1 MTQHIASSLGNE
13 HCVALLLEYGANP
26 NIKGGLR
33 FTSIFESHGSVCSK
47 RCGNSYCFFYADPE
61 GATPLWDA
69 IMGKH
74 DHVIKLLTDNG
85 AKLTSG
91 DVGNYACIAAGQ
103 NNLDLLNDIIKYGG
117 DVTLPNYCGTTAL
130 HAAVSEGNIEIV
142 KFLVNRGANM
152 DKPDIHG
159 WTPMDLAEHQS
170 HEEITA
176 LFLTKQKKTQN
187 LLDTSSKTPPLVD
200 QSPPKRHVSY
210 LPKYNSEPVITP
222 HFQEK
227 VVPAPET
234 SPGAS
239 SHVRRRNNS
248 FQNSLFGLLSS
259 MSKGIAIFKK

>member
-1 MTQHIASSLGNE
+1 
-13 HCVALLLEYGANP
+13 
-26 NIKGGLR
+26 
-33 FTSIFESHGSVCSK
+33 
-47 RCGNSYCFFYADPE
+47 
-61 GATPLWDA
+61 
-69 IMGKH
+69 MGKH
-74 DHVIKLLTDNG
+74 EHVIKLLIDNG

-103 NNLDLLNDIIKYGG
+103 INVNLLKDIIKYGG

-142 KFLVNRGANM
+142 KFLLNRGADM
-152 DKPDIHG
+152 DKPDMHG

-176 LFLTKQKKTQN
+176 LFLTKQQKTQN
-187 LLDTSSKTPPLVD
+187 LQDTVSKTPPVY
-200 QSPPKRHVSY
+200 QSPQRRHVSY

-222 HFQEK
+222 PFQEK

-234 SPGAS
+234 SPRAS

-259 MSKGIAIFKK
+259 INKGVAVFKKYFHF